1 MEVDLADLDSVHR
14 PCDLMDAH
22 RIRIDIALMNAGPM
36 PPRARKS
43 AQGHEMMFA
52 ANFLASRVPIDR

>member
-1 MEVDLADLDSVHR
+1 MELMEVDLADLDSVHR

-36 PPRARKS
+36 PP
-43 AQGHEMMFA
+43 M
-52 ANFLASRVPIDR
+52 LLILIDRAHSRATG